1 MSDQIVAYR
10 YAKSLLDLA
19 QERGMTDAVAADM
32 QLFSQTARENR
43 ALVVTLQSP
52 IVKHYKKQA
61 ILEALFKPRV
71 NPVTYSIFEI
81 ITRKNREGLLP
92 AIAEEFQ
99 RQYDDLK
106 GIQKA
111 QVTSVVPLTDAQR
124 KTLIEQVAKA
134 TSRTVQLQ
142 EKLDPR
148 LIGGYVLRVGDRQ
161 LDASI
166 RSQLND
172 LRVSFLQN

>member
-1 MSDQIVAYR
+1 MSDQTVAFR

-19 QERGMTDAVAADM
+19 QERGITDTVAADM
-32 QLFSQTARENR
+32 QLFGQAARENR
-43 ALVVTLQSP
+43 GLVLALQSP
-52 IVKHYKKQA
+52 VVKHYKKLE
-61 ILEALFKPRV
+61 ILKALFQKRV

-81 ITRKNREGLLP
+81 LARKNREALLP

-99 RQYDDLK
+99 RQYDDLR

-111 QVTSVVPLTDAQR
+111 QITSVVPLTDAQR
-124 KTLIEQVAKA
+124 KAIVEEVAKA
-134 TSRTVQLQ
+134 TNRTVQLQ
-142 EKLDPR
+142 EGLDPK

-161 LDASI
+161 IDASI
-166 RSQLND
+166 RSRLND